1 MEVMAELFYRWRS
14 RAVANANMKR
24 FNSDGILAD
33 FRNYENS
40 EEKSIRKENLIL
52 DNLKKNIFFKAKLFL
67 IKNSSVRNG

>member
-40 EEKSIRKENLIL
+40 EEKSIRKENLIIH
-52 DNLKKNIFFKAKLFL
+52 NFKNTFFKAKLFHV
-67 IKNSSVRNG
+67 IHSSVRNG